1 VQKLAFAILLF
12 LVPFKFQLLGLKR
25 QHQPQGQ
32 IRQAGALLFKPL
44 GLPKCFFLMGLGKA
58 LHSIY

>member
-1 VQKLAFAILLF
+1 MNLIGVQKLAFAILLF

-25 QHQPQGQ
+25 QHQ
-32 IRQAGALLFKPL
+32 QAGALLFKPL